1 MGYSLAT
8 AEPVITTPGICYY
21 PELRAEEK
29 SEAIL
34 FTEDASFAGTTKS
47 ILTEPEVTYFMT
59 ISSEVKGY
67 YPYLTDLLTIFK
79 IQS

>member
-21 PELRAEEK
+21 PELRAVEK

-47 ILTEPEVTYFMT
+47 ILTEP
-59 ISSEVKGY
+59 
-67 YPYLTDLLTIFK
+67 
-79 IQS
+79 